1 MGSSLRRRGQV
12 LVAGVTAA
20 AALLGW
26 LGLASPLAA
35 AEATSTKALASSVRA
50 LTATVEEIADDYA
63 ARTDPSS
70 LAAHGDELRRAMDAV
85 RSQGGTVSADIA
97 AGGLTP
103 QRAASSLAAP
113 HLELLR
119 ALGGLSAAA
128 PALPGLPSLPPLPP
142 IPEPLQPAVG
152 VVVPLF
158 DETVGRVCG
167 LAKLGLSLGGGLA
180 PTIVA
185 QILSQPA
192 AADALKPLV
201 QPVIGVVTQVL
212 NLACNSLPVRQFRT
226 TCDADGQIAGLLP
239 TTWPQSLGFL
249 GGVIGPPTSLVPAP
263 VGALVDT
270 AAAAERAAGA
280 DPAASDALASQL
292 TCATVDRFDAGS
304 FDLTDP
310 DLGGEDEAGELV
322 AIAPPAIP
330 PPPSGDL
337 AAAPFSV
344 GELKSSVGVT
354 APEPAP
360 QGAGEVALPNPQR
373 VVAVPDDD
381 RPWLRLVLLCAGLLA
396 GAAALLGP
404 GARSLL
410 GHVR

>member
-1 MGSSLRRRGQV
+1 MGSALRRRGQV
-12 LVAGVTAA
+12 LVAGATAA

-26 LGLASPLAA
+26 LGSASPLAA
-35 AEATSTKALASSVRA
+35 AEATTAEGLASSVRA
-50 LTATVEEIADDYA
+50 LAATVEEITDDYA
-63 ARTDPSS
+63 DGTGPAS
-70 LAAHGDELRRAMDAV
+70 LAAHGDELRRALDAV
-85 RSQGGTVSADIA
+85 RGQGGAAAAEIA
-97 AGGLTP
+97 AGRLSP

-113 HLELLR
+113 HIDLLR

-128 PALPGLPSLPPLPP
+128 PGLPGLPPLPP

-152 VVVPLF
+152 IVVPLF

-192 AADALKPLV
+192 IADALKPVV
-201 QPVIGVVTQVL
+201 QPVIGLITQVL

-239 TTWPQSLGFL
+239 ATWPQALGFL
-249 GGVIGPPTSLVPAP
+249 GGVIGPPTSLIPAP
-263 VGALVDT
+263 VGAVVDT
-270 AAAAERAAGA
+270 VAAAERAAGA
-280 DPAASDALASQL
+280 DPAASAALGSQL
-292 TCATVDRFDAGS
+292 GCTTVDRFDAGS
-304 FDLTDP
+304 FDLAEP
-310 DLGGEDEAGELV
+310 DLGGEDELV
-322 AIAPPAIP
+322 AVAPPTSP
-330 PPPSGDL
+330 PPPTGGVFPE
-337 AAAPFSV
+337 PFSV
-344 GELKSSVGVT
+344 GELKTSVGVVT
-354 APEPAP
+354 PELAPRES
-360 QGAGEVALPNPQR
+360 GEVALPNPQR
-373 VVAVPDDD
+373 VVAVPDDE
-381 RPWLRLVLLCAGLLA
+381 RPWLRLVLLCTGLLA

>member
-12 LVAGVTAA
+12 LVAGVTAT

-26 LGLASPLAA
+26 LGFASPLAA
-35 AEATSTKALASSVRA
+35 AEATSTKGLASSVRA
-50 LTATVEEIADDYA
+50 LTATVEDIADDYA
-63 ARTDPSS
+63 ARTGPAS
-70 LAAHGDELRRAMDAV
+70 LAAHGNELRRAMDAV
-85 RSQGGTVSADIA
+85 RRQGGTVSADIA

-119 ALGGLSAAA
+119 SLGGLSAAA
-128 PALPGLPSLPPLPP
+128 PAPPGLPSLPQLPP

-152 VVVPLF
+152 IVVPLF

-167 LAKLGLSLGGGLA
+167 LAKLALSLGGGLA

-185 QILSQPA
+185 QLLSQPA
-192 AADALKPLV
+192 AADALKPVV
-201 QPVIGVVTQVL
+201 QPVIGLVTQVL

-239 TTWPQSLGFL
+239 ASWPQALGFL
-249 GGVIGPPTSLVPAP
+249 GGVIGPPTSLIPAP
-263 VGALVDT
+263 VGAVVDT
-270 AAAAERAAGA
+270 VAAAERAAGA
-280 DPAASDALASQL
+280 DPTASDAIGSQL
-292 TCATVDRFDAGS
+292 GCTTVDRFDAGS

-310 DLGGEDEAGELV
+310 DLGGEDEEGELV
-322 AIAPPAIP
+322 AVAPPASP
-330 PPPSGDL
+330 PPPTGGIASE
-337 AAAPFSV
+337 PFSV
-344 GELKSSVGVT
+344 GELKTSVGVVT
-354 APEPAP
+354 PELEP
-360 QGAGEVALPNPQR
+360 QEPGEVALPAAQR
-373 VVAVPDDD
+373 VVAVPDDE
-381 RPWLRLVLLCAGLLA
+381 RPWLRLVLLCTGLLA

-410 GHVR
+410 GYVR